1 MYLQLSC
8 ELINTARIACHSP
21 FWSHKQLSNV
31 VSGTSEMRHE
41 QTLKSF
47 GGADIRLNDR
57 RRFVAEVEERS
68 RDYNAPHMTEIERK
82 HEGVGLQPVPFNPSI
97 TR

>member
-31 VSGTSEMRHE
+31 VSGTSEMR
-41 QTLKSF
+41 QK
-47 GGADIRLNDR
+47 
-57 RRFVAEVEERS
+57 
-68 RDYNAPHMTEIERK
+68 RK
-82 HEGVGLQPVPFNPSI
+82 FR
-97 TR
+97 TD